1 MLTQLPL
8 VIAPQEYQS
17 QTPPPRRRICD
28 LPAEERP
35 LYRLHRHGINAL
47 ATTELLTLILGTA
60 EAPGIADDLLAQYGS
75 LHQLARTSKEQL
87 KRIRGIGETQAG
99 RLVAMLELS
108 CRLQEPPA
116 DERQQVTSPADAA
129 ALLTPRMAPL
139 EQEELWVI
147 LLDTRN
153 RVLKV
158 AEIYKGSLNT
168 SVVRTGEIFRPAIEM
183 AAAAII
189 VAHNHP
195 SLDPSPSPEDINV
208 TRQIVQAGKLLDIE
222 CLDHIII
229 GSTFVS
235 LKERSLGFD

>member
-1 MLTQLPL
+1 MW
-8 VIAPQEYQS
+8 
-17 QTPPPRRRICD
+17 
-28 LPAEERP
+28 
-35 LYRLHRHGINAL
+35 G
-47 ATTELLTLILGTA
+47 
-60 EAPGIADDLLAQYGS
+60 
-75 LHQLARTSKEQL
+75 
-87 KRIRGIGETQAG
+87 
-99 RLVAMLELS
+99 
-108 CRLQEPPA
+108 
-116 DERQQVTSPADAA
+116 
-129 ALLTPRMAPL
+129 
-139 EQEELWVI
+139 I

-153 RVLKV
+153 RVLKM

-168 SVVRTGEIFRPAIEM
+168 SVVRTGEIFRPAIEV

-229 GSTFVS
+229 GRTFVS

>member
-1 MLTQLPL
+1 MHT
-8 VIAPQEYQS
+8 S
-17 QTPPPRRRICD
+17 QTFIPILPPSVRRRVCD
-28 LPAEERP
+28 LPTEERP
-35 LYRLHRHGINAL
+35 LYRLHRAGSRAL
-47 ATTELLTLILGTA
+47 ATTELLALVLGTA
-60 EAPGIADDLLAQYGS
+60 EAPGMADEILSQFGS
-75 LHQLARTSKEQL
+75 IHQLARASKAQL
-87 KRIRGIGETQAG
+87 MKIRGIGETQAG

-108 CRLQEPPA
+108 RRLQEPPA
-116 DERQQVTSPADAA
+116 DERPRVTSPADAA
-129 ALLTPRMAPL
+129 ALLTPRLAHL

-153 RVLKV
+153 RVMKV
-158 AEIYKGSLNT
+158 VEIYKGSLNT
-168 SVVRTGEIFRPAIEM
+168 SVVRTGEVFRPAIEA

-229 GSTFVS
+229 GRTYVS

>member
-1 MLTQLPL
+1 MTGQLAFP
-8 VIAPQEYQS
+8 YH
-17 QTPPPRRRICD
+17 PPPPARRRVCD

-35 LYRLHRHGINAL
+35 LYRLHHHGAEAL
-47 ATTELLTLILGTA
+47 ATTELLALVLGTA
-60 EAPGIADDLLAQYGS
+60 DAPGLAAELLTRCGS
-75 LHQLARTSKEQL
+75 LYQLARTSKEQL
-87 KRIRGIGETQAG
+87 MRIRGIGETQAG

-108 CRLQEPPA
+108 RRLQAPPA
-116 DERQQVTSPADAA
+116 DERPRVASPADAA
-129 ALLTPRMAPL
+129 ALLTPRMAHL
-139 EQEELWVI
+139 EQEVLWVI

-153 RVLKV
+153 RVLKM

-168 SVVRTGEIFRPAIEM
+168 SVVRTGEIFRPAIET

-195 SLDPSPSPEDINV
+195 SLDPSPSPEDITV

-229 GSTFVS
+229 GRTFVS
-235 LKERSLGFD
+235 LKEKSLGFD

>member
-1 MLTQLPL
+1 MTGQLAFP
-8 VIAPQEYQS
+8 YH
-17 QTPPPRRRICD
+17 PPPPARRRVCD

-35 LYRLHRHGINAL
+35 LYRLHHHGAEAL
-47 ATTELLTLILGTA
+47 ATTELLALVLGTA
-60 EAPGIADDLLAQYGS
+60 DAPGLAAELLTRCGS
-75 LHQLARTSKEQL
+75 LYQLARTSKEQL
-87 KRIRGIGETQAG
+87 MRIRGIGETQAG
-99 RLVAMLELS
+99 RLVAVLELS
-108 CRLQEPPA
+108 RRLQAPPA
-116 DERQQVTSPADAA
+116 DERPRITSPADAA
-129 ALLTPRMAPL
+129 ALLTPRMAHL
-139 EQEELWVI
+139 EQEALWVV

-153 RVLKV
+153 RVLKM

-195 SLDPSPSPEDINV
+195 SLDPSPSPEDVNV
-208 TRQIVQAGKLLDIE
+208 TRQIVKAGKLLDIE

-229 GSTFVS
+229 GRTFVS

>member
-1 MLTQLPL
+1 MTGQLAFP
-8 VIAPQEYQS
+8 YH
-17 QTPPPRRRICD
+17 PPPPARRRVCD

-35 LYRLHRHGINAL
+35 LYRLHHHGAEAL
-47 ATTELLTLILGTA
+47 ATTELLALVLGTA
-60 EAPGIADDLLAQYGS
+60 DAPGLAAELLTRFGS
-75 LHQLARTSKEQL
+75 LHQLARTSKAQL
-87 KRIRGIGETQAG
+87 RQVRGIGETQAG

-108 CRLQEPPA
+108 RRLQAPPA
-116 DERQQVTSPADAA
+116 DERPRITSPADAA
-129 ALLTPRMAPL
+129 ALLTPRMAHL
-139 EQEELWVI
+139 EQEALWVL

-153 RVLKV
+153 RVLKM

-208 TRQIVQAGKLLDIE
+208 TRQIVKAGKLLDIE

-229 GSTFVS
+229 GRTFVS

>member
-1 MLTQLPL
+1 MTTQLAFAYHRPS
-8 VIAPQEYQS
+8 P
-17 QTPPPRRRICD
+17 TRRRLCD
-28 LPAEERP
+28 LPLEERP
-35 LYRLHRHGINAL
+35 LYRLHRHGSDAL
-47 ATTELLTLILGTA
+47 ATAELLALVLGTA
-60 EAPGIADDLLAQYGS
+60 EAPGIADELLTRCGS

-87 KRIRGIGETQAG
+87 MRIRGIGETQAG

-108 CRLQEPPA
+108 RRLQAPPA
-116 DERQQVTSPADAA
+116 DERPRVTSPADAA
-129 ALLTPRMAPL
+129 ALLTPRMAHL
-139 EQEELWVI
+139 EQEALWVI

-153 RVLKV
+153 RVLKMT
-158 AEIYKGSLNT
+158 EIYKGSLNT
-168 SVVRTGEIFRPAIEM
+168 SVVRTGEIFRPAIET

-189 VAHNHP
+189 IAHNHP

-229 GSTFVS
+229 GRTFVS